1 VISSRVRTAALTV
14 AALLGFAANSLLCR
28 MALGPRLVD
37 AATFTAIRIVSGAL
51 MLLLLVR
58 VAGTTREGAPVMGA
72 GSWTSGAA
80 LFAYA
85 AAFSFAYLRIGA
97 GMGALLLFGAVQAT
111 MLAWALR
118 EGERLR
124 WNETGGLLAALG
136 GLVALVRPGLSAP
149 DPAGAVLMIGAGVAW
164 GVYSLR
170 GRAAAR
176 PLAMTAS
183 NFVRAVPMALAL
195 SLTGLAF
202 AHLSLRGSL
211 LAVAS
216 GALSSGVGYTLW
228 YAALRGLTATQ
239 ASVVQLSVPVL
250 AAAGGVAVLGEAL
263 TPRLLACGMAILGGV
278 ALAVLGPRRA

>member
-1 VISSRVRTAALTV
+1 MLSSRVRTAGLTV

-37 AATFTAIRIVSGAL
+37 AATFTSIRILSGAL

-72 GSWTSGAA
+72 GSWTSAAA
-80 LFAYA
+80 LFGYA

-124 WNETGGLLAALG
+124 WNEAAGLLAALA
-136 GLVALVRPGLSAP
+136 GLVALVRPGMSAP
-149 DPAGAVLMIGAGVAW
+149 DAAGALLMIGAGVAW

-170 GRAAAR
+170 GRGAAR

-183 NFVRAVPMALAL
+183 NFARAVPMALAL
-195 SLTGLAF
+195 SLAGLGF

-216 GALSSGVGYTLW
+216 GALSSGVGYSLW

-263 TPRLLACGMAILGGV
+263 TPRLLASGMAILGGV

>member
-1 VISSRVRTAALTV
+1 
-14 AALLGFAANSLLCR
+14 
-28 MALGPRLVD
+28 
-37 AATFTAIRIVSGAL
+37 
-51 MLLLLVR
+51 MLWLLVR
-58 VAGTTREGAPVMGA
+58 AAGAPRDGATIMGV
-72 GSWTSGAA
+72 GSVTSAAA
-80 LFAYA
+80 LFGYA

-124 WNETGGLLAALG
+124 WSQATGLLAALA
-136 GLVALVRPGLSAP
+136 GLVALVRPGISAP
-149 DPAGAVLMIGAGVAW
+149 DPAGALLMIGAGVAW

-170 GRAAAR
+170 GRGTVR

-195 SLTGLAF
+195 SLACLGF

-216 GALSSGVGYTLW
+216 GALTSGVGYSLW

-239 ASVVQLSVPVL
+239 ASVLQLSVPVL
-250 AAAGGVAVLGEAL
+250 AAAGGIVLLDEDLTPRLVACAAVILGGVGVAVLGRQK
-263 TPRLLACGMAILGGV
+263 T
-278 ALAVLGPRRA
+278 